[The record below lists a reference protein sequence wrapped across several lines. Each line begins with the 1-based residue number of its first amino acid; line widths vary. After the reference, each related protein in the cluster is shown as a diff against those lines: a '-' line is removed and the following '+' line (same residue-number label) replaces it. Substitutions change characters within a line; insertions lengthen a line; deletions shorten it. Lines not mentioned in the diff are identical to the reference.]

1 MNANARDCTTSYSS
15 QRKGRMNMETAL
27 KIWNGTI
34 NFFNHPFFG
43 IIGGLTTV
51 IAIAGLLYTVVL
63 IIRGL
68 IPVWYRL
75 GMGLAKRKIAV
86 FSKNEFEN
94 LSGMLIDSRLFKSKN
109 IIRIERESIKKGE
122 TATLLL
128 VHWKEFKDRIDEI
141 LKIKR
146 DSSALIIY
154 APKNEGAIDD
164 KNMERINAERN
175 AIVVNFRGRLLNDI
189 LTSMITTSYA
199 ER

>member
-1 MNANARDCTTSYSS
+1 
-15 QRKGRMNMETAL
+15 METAL
-27 KIWNGTI
+27 KIWHGTI
-34 NFFNHPFFG
+34 TFFNHPFFV

-51 IAIAGLLYTVVL
+51 IAILGLLYTVVL

-86 FSKNEFEN
+86 FSKDEFDN

-109 IIRIERESIKKGE
+109 IIQIERESIKKGE

-128 VHWKEFKDRIDEI
+128 VHWKEFKDRIEEI
-141 LKIKR
+141 LKIKS